1 MNGGNNTRDIQQK
14 QPQNQQ
20 NKTQS
25 PRRALP
31 NSKNAVLVNSCQR
44 GNPILKEVRNVSWEY
59 TDIVPDY
66 VAGSSTGILFLS
78 LRYHRLHPEYIHTRV
93 ERLGAMYQL
102 RILLLMC
109 DVVVFNF
116 FKTDSEASIKEIT
129 KVKTCLINNI
139 TVVIAWSCVILT
151 CQPSPQQAGHYLS
164 LYLQLDNKP
173 PDSLREKSSTDYH
186 SMVANALTTVKGI
199 NKTDVYQL
207 LTRFGSIKN
216 IVKASPDEISKC
228 PGFGD
233 IKVRRMQEAFIS
245 LFKIGFKNSNDS
257 STASNDQSQRDKKTG
272 LLGTESNDLLL
283 RENSPSH
290 QVNVQPPE
298 EEIDLLD
305 SDEDALNEV
314 VANFDSLREQN
325 DNSQKGKEQ
334 QNQRPL
340 SNQENVIDLLD
351 SDEETLEQ
359 QNRKAPTNQEDVIDL
374 LDSDEEALNQVAADF
389 NVR

>member
-109 DVVVFNF
+109 DV
-116 FKTDSEASIKEIT
+116 TDSEASIKEIT
-129 KVKTCLINNI
+129 KTCLINNI
-139 TVVIAWSCVILT
+139 TVVIAW
-151 CQPSPQQAGHYLS
+151 SPQQAGHYLS

-334 QNQRPL
+334 QN
-340 SNQENVIDLLD
+340 
-351 SDEETLEQ
+351 
-359 QNRKAPTNQEDVIDL
+359 
-374 LDSDEEALNQVAADF
+374 
-389 NVR
+389 